1 MICEHRPAS
10 GRPEAHME
18 KNPSLL
24 VRWTRLLVGLWL
36 FALGIVMFLRA
47 ALGLSPWDVL
57 ADGVR
62 TNSPLTFG
70 QAVIAIG
77 IVLVLGSLLAGI
89 KPGPGT
95 IANMLLIGIF
105 ADLMLSSGMGA
116 DLHEGSIWV
125 RVLVLLGGIVM
136 TGFGSALYIGAGL
149 GAGPRDSLMMAVA
162 TRARL
167 RVGAARALLE
177 GTALLLGFVL
187 GGSVGIGTVV
197 FALGIGPAVD
207 VAFQL
212 FRMDPDGRRRRVEPA

>member
-1 MICEHRPAS
+1 
-10 GRPEAHME
+10 
-18 KNPSLL
+18 
-24 VRWTRLLVGLWL
+24 
-36 FALGIVMFLRA
+36 MFLRA

-77 IVLVLGSLLAGI
+77 LVLVLGSLAAGI

-95 IANMLLIGIF
+95 IANMLLIGAF
-105 ADLMLSSGMGA
+105 ADLMLSTGIGGA
-116 DLHEGSIWV
+116 LDDGAMWARAAV
-125 RVLVLLGGIVM
+125 MLGGIAM
-136 TGFGSALYIGAGL
+136 TGLGSALYIGAGL
-149 GAGPRDSLMMAVA
+149 GAGPRDSLMIAVA
-162 TRARL
+162 TRVGI

-177 GTALLLGFVL
+177 GTALLLGFAL
-187 GGSVGIGTVV
+187 GGSVGIGTVA

-212 FRMDPDGRRRRVEPA
+212 FNMDSAGRRRRVEPA